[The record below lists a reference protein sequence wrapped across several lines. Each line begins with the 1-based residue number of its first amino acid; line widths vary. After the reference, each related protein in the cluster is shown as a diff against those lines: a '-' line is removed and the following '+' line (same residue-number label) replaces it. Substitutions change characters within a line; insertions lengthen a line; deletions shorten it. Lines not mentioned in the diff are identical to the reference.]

1 MPAPKLPPR
10 KAPPVAPKAPVLP
23 LSPKLA
29 GLQAMINELAKS
41 ERMDQL
47 VDYLCDLRR
56 EMLWV
61 ADRLAELNFDAF
73 AFLSELDDEDDDEH
87 DCPEEEW

>member
-47 VDYLCDLRR
+47 VNYL
-56 EMLWV
+56 
-61 ADRLAELNFDAF
+61 
-73 AFLSELDDEDDDEH
+73 H
-87 DCPEEEW
+87 D